1 MRGEERAGGAGC
13 EGGLRRGG
21 TAGVGALG
29 DLPNG
34 NVTPGGTWRS
44 PLCRVDKKENPGPA
58 EARHKVGL
66 LANQADGTAKA
77 DPAAASQL
85 VSVAKDKER
94 SSVRSVSEPLSPF
107 FGAPGEVTGSHV

>member
-1 MRGEERAGGAGC
+1 MR
-13 EGGLRRGG
+13 GGLRRGG
-21 TAGVGALG
+21 TAGVGAWGGPPSG
-29 DLPNG
+29 D
-34 NVTPGGTWRS
+34 VTPAGTWRS
-44 PLCRVDKKENPGPA
+44 PLRRVDKKENPGPA

-85 VSVAKDKER
+85 LSVAKVEER

-107 FGAPGEVTGSHV
+107 SGAPGAVTGSHV